1 VEGFRL
7 LVVLLAAAAGVAVGR
22 AVSPTPTSSFIGVLL
37 GALIGYVL
45 GGLGGRATLRAIRT
59 LVRRIALASPAEVLA
74 ASLVGV
80 LGLLVAL
87 AIGIPILVVF
97 HTGMAAI
104 GVALLT
110 WVLAGAGLQVGIVK
124 GRQIAAATGLV
135 THFAPASERVAPGS
149 VIVDLSGV
157 MEPSFASV
165 VRTGV
170 ITGGTGELVIPRFV
184 LDELETLV
192 DSPDPVASRRSRRA
206 LEALDALR
214 EDGFSIQIATEEFAG
229 MSELGDKIVALC
241 ESSGLGLVTAE
252 RGLAARVRDLDLMAI
267 DLGELESSFKPEVLP
282 GAVISLELVAP
293 GKMEDQAVGYL
304 PSGDLVVVN
313 GASDLIGTTLEVVI
327 TSSRPTSQGT
337 LFFARLAGQ
346 AAPR

>member
-1 VEGFRL
+1 
-7 LVVLLAAAAGVAVGR
+7 VGR

-37 GALIGYVL
+37 GALVGYVL
-45 GGLGGRATLRAIRT
+45 GGLGGRATLRAIRS
-59 LVRRIALASPAEVLA
+59 LVRRIAGASPAEVLA

-135 THFAPASERVAPGS
+135 THFAPAKERVAPGS
-149 VIVDLSGV
+149 VIVDLSGL

-165 VRTGV
+165 ARTGV
-170 ITGGTGELVIPRFV
+170 LTGETGELVVPRFV
-184 LDELETLV
+184 LDELHTLV
-192 DSPDPVASRRSRRA
+192 DSPDPVASRRARRA
-206 LEALDALR
+206 LEALDDLR
-214 EDGFSIQIATEEFAG
+214 HDGFSIQTAMEEFAG
-229 MSELGDKIVALC
+229 LDDLGDKVVALC
-241 ESSGLGLVTAE
+241 ESSGLGLVTAAKE
-252 RGLAARVRDLDLMAI
+252 LAARVRELGLMAV
-267 DLGELESSFKPEVLP
+267 DLEELASSFKPEVVP
-282 GAVISLELVAP
+282 GAMISLELVAP
-293 GKMEDQAVGYL
+293 GKMDDQAVGYL

-313 GASDLIGTTLEVVI
+313 NAAEFVGSTLEVVV

-337 LFFARLAGQ
+337 LFFARPVGQ
-346 AAPR
+346 SVSR